1 MSYGSPGG
9 VAALV
14 PQFANQSGRFDN
26 TTTPTLDDVTAW
38 LSQISSMLD
47 VALSGYALS
56 VPVTDERIRQLLDA
70 YANAQVAAV
79 ARGVNG
85 QGRFGDRDQPKS
97 ADEMLLNAGADAA
110 AWVKKWVGSFASI
123 LNVTPD
129 EVEAAA
135 PAVVWSV
142 VAIGAPRAGV

>member
-14 PQFANQSGRFDN
+14 RKFANESGRFDN
-26 TTTPTLDDVTAW
+26 TTRPMLDDVTAW
-38 LSQISSMLD
+38 LAQISSMLD
-47 VALSGYALS
+47 VALSGYALAT
-56 VPVTDERIRQLLDA
+56 PVTNEAIRPLLDA

-85 QGRFGDRDQPKS
+85 QGRFGDKPQS
-97 ADEMLLNAGADAA
+97 GDEMLLSAGTDAA
-110 AWVKKWVGSFASI
+110 GWVKAWVGSFASI

-129 EVEAAA
+129 EVEPAAA
-135 PAVVWSV
+135 PVVWKV
-142 VAIGAPRAGV
+142 VNISGAPRAGM

>member
-14 PQFANQSGRFDN
+14 RKFANASGRFDN
-26 TTTPTLDDVTAW
+26 TTTPTVDDVEAW
-38 LSQISSMLD
+38 LVQISSMLD
-47 VALSGYALS
+47 VALSGYAIGA
-56 VPVTDERIRQLLDA
+56 PVTNETIRPLLDA

-85 QGRFGDRDQPKS
+85 QGRFGDKPQS
-97 ADEMLLNAGADAA
+97 ADEMLLSAGADAA
-110 AWVKKWVGSFASI
+110 GWVKSWVGSFASI

-135 PAVVWSV
+135 PAVVWRV
-142 VAIGAPRAGV
+142 VDISAHRVEV